1 MSQLNDLKVL
11 LSDAE
16 TDYSHAMARGDWEAC
31 SFHKAKVAKLR
42 GQIGRIIKQN
52 LKLSFA

>member
-1 MSQLNDLKVL
+1 MAQLDDLKAL
-11 LSDAE
+11 LCEAE
-16 TDYSHAMARGDWEAC
+16 TDYSHAFARGDWEAC